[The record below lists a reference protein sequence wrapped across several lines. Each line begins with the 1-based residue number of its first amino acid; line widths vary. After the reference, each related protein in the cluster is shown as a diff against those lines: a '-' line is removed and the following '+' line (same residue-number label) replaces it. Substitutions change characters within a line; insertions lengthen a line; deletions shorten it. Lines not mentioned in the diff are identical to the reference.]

1 MPGAQV
7 SNVISLAPGN
17 VPGEPDPD
25 IIAVLESLLERARQG
40 HLTGLAYATVA
51 LDGAQGTG
59 WSGVAGTRH
68 PLGTAVMML
77 NHRYAEALLS
87 P

>member
-1 MPGAQV
+1 M

-25 IIAVLESLLERARQG
+25 IIATLEGLLERAKSG
-40 HLTGLAYATVA
+40 EMTGIAYATVA
-51 LDGAQGTG
+51 IDGTQGTG
-59 WSGVAGTRH
+59 WNGVAGTRH

-77 NHRYAEALLS
+77 SYRYAQRLLEICD
-87 P
+87 